1 MKENEK
7 EKNVLNPISEQELE
21 NVAGGEESIDRV
33 PVLHLNNDSFY
44 KSGDT
49 PKYSIGQEVVITYRY
64 KQQTLKLR
72 CEIIGVTE
80 TRECGLIYKEFGYSI
95 KLLESLPFFPKG
107 TVRHNVYESCIYEN

>member
-21 NVAGGEESIDRV
+21 TVAGGEATTNTI
-33 PVLHLNNDSFY
+33 PVLHLSNDSFY

-49 PKYSIGQEVVITYRY
+49 PKYSVGQEVVITYRY

-72 CEIIGVTE
+72 CKIVGVTE

-95 KLLESLPFFPKG
+95 ELLESLPLFPKG
-107 TVRHNVYESCIYEN
+107 TVRNNVYESCIYEN